1 MVHFVGAGPGACD
14 LITVRGMNRIK
25 EADVIIYAG
34 SLVNPELLSYAKAD
48 CEIYNSAH
56 MTLDA
61 VVAVMREA
69 EAAGKG
75 TVRLHTG
82 DPSVYGAIR
91 EQMDLLDEYG
101 IAYDV
106 CPGVSAVFGAAAS
119 LACEYTLP
127 DVTQTLI
134 LTRAEGK
141 TPVPEKENLRSLAA
155 HRASLVLYLSS
166 GLARKVRQE
175 LLLGGYA
182 EDTPVAVVYKATWPE
197 EKIIRTTLAKLPEDM
212 EAAGI
217 TKTALIIVSP
227 ALGSIYEKS
236 KLYDAAFATEYRGAT
251 EIILP
256 VGIRRVLLVTCSVR
270 GYATMQKLA
279 KKLEAI
285 PGAEIITKV
294 KCEALPDVSMRETVK
309 ACVDEYF
316 GEVDAI
322 VFVTASGI
330 AVRSVA
336 EHLAHKSEDPAI
348 VCMDECGKHVIS
360 LVSGHAGGANA
371 LTQMLA
377 DVMWATPVITT
388 ATDVEGRFSVDDY
401 ARKHN
406 LVVTDWEKAKA
417 ISAEVLAAGAEPVWM
432 DARKSAGEAD
442 RVDARESA
450 SEADRVDIRESAGEA
465 DRVDERESVG
475 EADRVD
481 ERESAGEADRVDE
494 RGSAGEAD
502 RVDERE
508 SAGEIGSGSP
518 LETGCEVGVGKGL
531 GYRIGE
537 RIQCTMNIGAYQ
549 VIVTPEKTITDAK
562 TLQLVPRCIVAG
574 VGCKKGTPVDKI
586 EHAVQDAFAK
596 AGLRMEALCAVAS
609 IDLKKEEAGL
619 QEFCKT
625 RNVPFETYTAE
636 ELQAVP
642 GTFSAS
648 EFVSG
653 VTGVDN
659 VCERS
664 AVKYASEH
672 GVSQDHRLLRER
684 AHEDELLLGKQA
696 KHGELLLRKQ
706 ANHGE
711 LLLRKQAHE
720 GVTVALSYVCSE

>member
-14 LITVRGMNRIK
+14 LITVRGMNRIR

-56 MTLDA
+56 MTLED
-61 VVAVMREA
+61 VVSVMREA

-91 EQMDLLDEYG
+91 EQMDLLDECG

-166 GLARKVRQE
+166 GLARKVRQD

-227 ALGSIYEKS
+227 ALGSVYEKS
-236 KLYDAAFATEYRGAT
+236 RLYDAAFATEYRGAT
-251 EIILP
+251 EIAFP
-256 VGIRRVLLVTCSVR
+256 AGIRRVLLITCSVR

-279 KKLEAI
+279 KKLENI
-285 PGAEIITKV
+285 SGAEIITKV
-294 KCEALPDVSMRETVK
+294 KCEALPEVSMKGTVK
-309 ACVDEYF
+309 ACVDAYF
-316 GEVDAI
+316 EQVDAI

-388 ATDVEGRFSVDDY
+388 ATDVEGRFSIDEY
-401 ARKHN
+401 AREHN
-406 LVVTDWEKAKA
+406 LVVTDWAKAKA
-417 ISAEVLAAGAEPVWM
+417 ISAEVLAAGAEPVWV
-432 DARKSAGEAD
+432 DEAAGSQEEEKNECEIGKEQKSTGIDVGKIEND
-442 RVDARESA
+442 GCKNEVDGCENRVGGCENRIDGCGNRVDGCENRINVK
-450 SEADRVDIRESAGEA
+450 RLQ
-465 DRVDERESVG
+465 
-475 EADRVD
+475 
-481 ERESAGEADRVDE
+481 
-494 RGSAGEAD
+494 
-502 RVDERE
+502 
-508 SAGEIGSGSP
+508 IGSH
-518 LETGCEVGVGKGL
+518 
-531 GYRIGE
+531 
-537 RIQCTMNIGAYQ
+537 Q
-549 VIVTPEKTITDAK
+549 VIITPQDGSVDVQ
-562 TLQLVPRCIVAG
+562 TLQLIPRCIVAG
-574 VGCKKGTPVDKI
+574 VGCKKGTPMDKI

-596 AGLRMEALCAVAS
+596 AGLRMEALCAVVS
-609 IDLKKEEAGL
+609 IDLKKKEAGL
-619 QEFCKT
+619 LEFCET
-625 RNVPFETYTAE
+625 RNVPFETYAAE

-642 GTFSAS
+642 GTYSAS

-672 GVSQDHRLLRER
+672 ATNQGEP
-684 AHEDELLLGKQA
+684 LLGRQA
-696 KHGELLLRKQ
+696 KHGELLIRKQAQDGELLLRKQ
-706 ANHGE
+706 AYG
-711 LLLRKQAHE
+711 
-720 GVTVALSYVCSE
+720 GVTVALAYVCSE

>member
-14 LITVRGMNRIK
+14 LITVRGMNRIR

-56 MTLDA
+56 MTLED
-61 VVAVMREA
+61 VVSVMREA

-91 EQMDLLDEYG
+91 EQMDLLDECG

-141 TPVPEKENLRSLAA
+141 TPVPEKENLRSLAV

-166 GLARKVRQE
+166 GLARKVRQD
-175 LLLGGYA
+175 LLFGGYA

-227 ALGSIYEKS
+227 ALGSVYEKS
-236 KLYDAAFATEYRGAT
+236 RLYDAAFATEYRGAT
-251 EIILP
+251 EIAFP
-256 VGIRRVLLVTCSVR
+256 AGIRRVLLITCSVR

-279 KKLEAI
+279 KKLENI
-285 PGAEIITKV
+285 SGAEIITKV
-294 KCEALPDVSMRETVK
+294 KCEALPEVSMRETVK
-309 ACVDEYF
+309 ACVDAYF
-316 GEVDAI
+316 EQVDAI

-388 ATDVEGRFSVDDY
+388 ATDVEGRFSIDEY
-401 ARKHN
+401 AREHN
-406 LVVTDWEKAKA
+406 LVVTDWAKAKA
-417 ISAEVLAAGAEPVWM
+417 ISAEVLAAGAEPVWV
-432 DARKSAGEAD
+432 DEAAGSQEEEKNECEIGKEQKSTGIDVGKIEND
-442 RVDARESA
+442 GCKNEVDGCENRVGGCENRIDGCGNRVDGCGNRINVK
-450 SEADRVDIRESAGEA
+450 RLQ
-465 DRVDERESVG
+465 
-475 EADRVD
+475 
-481 ERESAGEADRVDE
+481 
-494 RGSAGEAD
+494 
-502 RVDERE
+502 
-508 SAGEIGSGSP
+508 IGSH
-518 LETGCEVGVGKGL
+518 
-531 GYRIGE
+531 
-537 RIQCTMNIGAYQ
+537 Q
-549 VIVTPEKTITDAK
+549 VIITPQDGSVDVQ
-562 TLQLVPRCIVAG
+562 TLQLIPRCIVAG

-596 AGLRMEALCAVAS
+596 AGLRMEALCAVVS

-619 QEFCKT
+619 LEFCET
-625 RNVPFETYTAE
+625 RNVPFETYAAE

-642 GTFSAS
+642 GTYSAS

-672 GVSQDHRLLRER
+672 GMKQDQP
-684 AHEDELLLGKQA
+684 LLGRQA
-696 KHGELLLRKQ
+696 KHGELLIRKQAQDGELLLRKQ
-706 ANHGE
+706 AYG
-711 LLLRKQAHE
+711 
-720 GVTVALSYVCSE
+720 GVTVALAYVCSE

>member
-56 MTLDA
+56 MTLED
-61 VVAVMREA
+61 VVSVMREA

-101 IAYDV
+101 ITYDV

-155 HRASLVLYLSS
+155 HHASLVLYLSS
-166 GLARKVRQE
+166 GLARKVRQD

-212 EAAGI
+212 EAARI

-236 KLYDAAFATEYRGAT
+236 RLYDAAFATEYRGAT
-251 EIILP
+251 EIVFP
-256 VGIRRVLLVTCSVR
+256 AGIRRVLLVTCSVR

-279 KKLEAI
+279 KKLENI
-285 PGAEIITKV
+285 SGAEIITKV
-294 KCEALPDVSMRETVK
+294 KCEALPEVSMRETVK
-309 ACVDEYF
+309 ACVDTYF
-316 GEVDAI
+316 GQVDAI

-377 DVMWATPVITT
+377 DVIWATPVITT
-388 ATDVEGRFSVDDY
+388 ATDVEGSFSIDDY
-401 ARKHN
+401 AREHN
-406 LVVTDWEKAKA
+406 LVVTDWTKAKA
-417 ISAEVLAAGAEPVWM
+417 ISAEVLATGAEPVWIEEP
-432 DARKSAGEAD
+432 AVTQGEEKRACEIRKEQKSTGIDVGKMEND
-442 RVDARESA
+442 GCKNEVDGCENGIDGCKNRVDGCGNRINVQ
-450 SEADRVDIRESAGEA
+450 RLQ
-465 DRVDERESVG
+465 
-475 EADRVD
+475 
-481 ERESAGEADRVDE
+481 
-494 RGSAGEAD
+494 
-502 RVDERE
+502 
-508 SAGEIGSGSP
+508 IGSH
-518 LETGCEVGVGKGL
+518 
-531 GYRIGE
+531 
-537 RIQCTMNIGAYQ
+537 Q
-549 VIVTPEKTITDAK
+549 VVITPQDVSVDVQ
-562 TLQLVPRCIVAG
+562 TLQLIPRCIVAG
-574 VGCKKGTPVDKI
+574 VGCKKGIPADKI

-596 AGLRMEALCAVAS
+596 AGLRMEALCAVVS
-609 IDLKKEEAGL
+609 INLKKEEAGL
-619 QEFCKT
+619 LEFCET
-625 RNVPFETYTAE
+625 RNVPFETYAAE

-642 GTFSAS
+642 GTYSAS

-672 GVSQDHRLLRER
+672 GMNQGEQ
-684 AHEDELLLGKQA
+684 LLGRQA

-706 ANHGE
+706 AYG
-711 LLLRKQAHE
+711 
-720 GVTVALSYVCSE
+720 GVTVALAYVCSE

>member
-34 SLVNPELLSYAKAD
+34 SLVNPGLLSYAKAD
-48 CEIYNSAH
+48 CKIYNSAH

-61 VVAVMREA
+61 VVDVMREA

-175 LLLGGYA
+175 LLIGGYA

-251 EIILP
+251 EIALP
-256 VGIRRVLLVTCSVR
+256 AGIRRVLLITCSVR

-279 KKLEAI
+279 KKLENI
-285 PGAEIITKV
+285 SGAEIIAKV
-294 KCEALPDVSMRETVK
+294 KCEALLEVSMKETVK

-316 GEVDAI
+316 EQVDAI

-336 EHLAHKSEDPAI
+336 EHLTHKSKDPAI
-348 VCMDECGKHVIS
+348 VCMDECSKHVIS

-388 ATDVEGRFSVDDY
+388 ATDVEGQFSIDDY
-401 ARKHN
+401 AREHN
-406 LVVTDWEKAKA
+406 LVVTDWAKAKA
-417 ISAEVLAAGAEPVWM
+417 ISAEVLATGAKPVWV
-432 DARKSAGEAD
+432 DEAEVSQEEEKNACEICKEQKSTGIDVGKIEND
-442 RVDARESA
+442 GCENEIGVQKLQIGSHQVVITPQDVSVDA
-450 SEADRVDIRESAGEA
+450 
-465 DRVDERESVG
+465 
-475 EADRVD
+475 
-481 ERESAGEADRVDE
+481 
-494 RGSAGEAD
+494 
-502 RVDERE
+502 
-508 SAGEIGSGSP
+508 
-518 LETGCEVGVGKGL
+518 
-531 GYRIGE
+531 
-537 RIQCTMNIGAYQ
+537 Q
-549 VIVTPEKTITDAK
+549 
-562 TLQLVPRCIVAG
+562 TLQLIPRCIVAG
-574 VGCKKGTPVDKI
+574 VGCKKGIPVDKI

-596 AGLRMEALCAVAS
+596 AGLRMEALCAVVS

-619 QEFCKT
+619 LEFCET
-625 RNVPFETYTAE
+625 RNVPFETYAAE

-642 GTFSAS
+642 GTYSAS

-672 GVSQDHRLLRER
+672 GMNQGEQ
-684 AHEDELLLGKQA
+684 LLGRQA

-706 ANHGE
+706 AYG
-711 LLLRKQAHE
+711 
-720 GVTVALSYVCSE
+720 GVTVALAYVCSE

>member
-34 SLVNPELLSYAKAD
+34 SLVNPALLSYAKAD
-48 CEIYNSAH
+48 CKIYNSAH

-61 VVAVMREA
+61 VVDVMREA

-175 LLLGGYA
+175 LLIGGYA

-251 EIILP
+251 EIALP
-256 VGIRRVLLVTCSVR
+256 AGIRRVLLITCSVR

-279 KKLEAI
+279 KKLENI
-285 PGAEIITKV
+285 SGAEIIAKV
-294 KCEALPDVSMRETVK
+294 KCEALPEVSMKETVK

-316 GEVDAI
+316 EQVDAI

-336 EHLAHKSEDPAI
+336 EHLTHKSKDPAI
-348 VCMDECGKHVIS
+348 VCMDECSKHVIS

-388 ATDVEGRFSVDDY
+388 ATDVEGQFSIDDY
-401 ARKHN
+401 AREHN
-406 LVVTDWEKAKA
+406 LVVTDWAKAKA
-417 ISAEVLAAGAEPVWM
+417 ISAEVLATGAKPVWV
-432 DARKSAGEAD
+432 DEAEVSQEEEKNACEICKEQKSTGIDVGKIEND
-442 RVDARESA
+442 GCENEIGVQKLQIGSHQVVITPQDVSVDA
-450 SEADRVDIRESAGEA
+450 
-465 DRVDERESVG
+465 
-475 EADRVD
+475 
-481 ERESAGEADRVDE
+481 
-494 RGSAGEAD
+494 
-502 RVDERE
+502 
-508 SAGEIGSGSP
+508 
-518 LETGCEVGVGKGL
+518 
-531 GYRIGE
+531 
-537 RIQCTMNIGAYQ
+537 Q
-549 VIVTPEKTITDAK
+549 
-562 TLQLVPRCIVAG
+562 TLQLIPRCIVAG
-574 VGCKKGTPVDKI
+574 VGCKKGIPVDKI

-596 AGLRMEALCAVAS
+596 AGLRMEALCAVVS

-619 QEFCKT
+619 LEFCET
-625 RNVPFETYTAE
+625 RNVPFETYAAE

-648 EFVSG
+648 EFVTG

-672 GVSQDHRLLRER
+672 GAND
-684 AHEDELLLGKQA
+684 
-696 KHGELLLRKQ
+696 GELLLRKQ
-706 ANHGE
+706 A
-711 LLLRKQAHE
+711 QD
-720 GVTVALSYVCSE
+720 GVTVALAYVGVASGK

>member
-34 SLVNPELLSYAKAD
+34 SLVNPGLLSYAKAD
-48 CEIYNSAH
+48 CKIYNSAH

-61 VVAVMREA
+61 VVDVMREV

-175 LLLGGYA
+175 LLIGGYA

-251 EIILP
+251 EIALP
-256 VGIRRVLLVTCSVR
+256 AGIRRVLLITCSVR

-279 KKLEAI
+279 KKLENI
-285 PGAEIITKV
+285 SGAEIIAKV
-294 KCEALPDVSMRETVK
+294 KCEALPEVSMKETVK

-316 GEVDAI
+316 EQVDAI

-336 EHLAHKSEDPAI
+336 EHLTHKSKDPAI
-348 VCMDECGKHVIS
+348 VCMDECSKHVIS

-388 ATDVEGRFSVDDY
+388 ATDVEGQFSIDDY
-401 ARKHN
+401 AREHN
-406 LVVTDWEKAKA
+406 LVAVSYTH
-417 ISAEVLAAGAEPVWM
+417 L
-432 DARKSAGEAD
+432 
-442 RVDARESA
+442 
-450 SEADRVDIRESAGEA
+450 
-465 DRVDERESVG
+465 
-475 EADRVD
+475 
-481 ERESAGEADRVDE
+481 
-494 RGSAGEAD
+494 
-502 RVDERE
+502 
-508 SAGEIGSGSP
+508 
-518 LETGCEVGVGKGL
+518 
-531 GYRIGE
+531 
-537 RIQCTMNIGAYQ
+537 
-549 VIVTPEKTITDAK
+549 
-562 TLQLVPRCIVAG
+562 TLPTNSLV
-574 VGCKKGTPVDKI
+574 
-586 EHAVQDAFAK
+586 
-596 AGLRMEALCAVAS
+596 
-609 IDLKKEEAGL
+609 
-619 QEFCKT
+619 
-625 RNVPFETYTAE
+625 
-636 ELQAVP
+636 
-642 GTFSAS
+642 
-648 EFVSG
+648 
-653 VTGVDN
+653 
-659 VCERS
+659 
-664 AVKYASEH
+664 
-672 GVSQDHRLLRER
+672 
-684 AHEDELLLGKQA
+684 
-696 KHGELLLRKQ
+696 
-706 ANHGE
+706 
-711 LLLRKQAHE
+711 
-720 GVTVALSYVCSE
+720 

>member
-34 SLVNPELLSYAKAD
+34 SLVNPTLLSYAKAD

-56 MTLDA
+56 MTLED
-61 VVAVMREA
+61 VVSVMREA
-69 EAAGKG
+69 EAAGKT

-101 IAYDV
+101 IKYDV

-175 LLLGGYA
+175 LLIGGYA

-251 EIILP
+251 EIALP
-256 VGIRRVLLVTCSVR
+256 AGIRRVLLITCSVR

-279 KKLEAI
+279 KKLENI
-285 PGAEIITKV
+285 SGAEIIAKV
-294 KCEALPDVSMRETVK
+294 KCEALPEVSMKETVK

-316 GEVDAI
+316 EQVDAI

-336 EHLAHKSEDPAI
+336 EHLTHKSKDPAI
-348 VCMDECGKHVIS
+348 VCMDECSKHVIS

-388 ATDVEGRFSVDDY
+388 ATDVEGQFSIDDY
-401 ARKHN
+401 AREHN
-406 LVVTDWEKAKA
+406 LVVTDWAKAKA
-417 ISAEVLAAGAEPVWM
+417 ISAEVLATGAKPVWV
-432 DARKSAGEAD
+432 DEAEVSQEEEKNACEICKEQKSTGIDVGKIEND
-442 RVDARESA
+442 GCENEIGVQKLQIGSHQVVITPQDVSVDA
-450 SEADRVDIRESAGEA
+450 
-465 DRVDERESVG
+465 
-475 EADRVD
+475 
-481 ERESAGEADRVDE
+481 
-494 RGSAGEAD
+494 
-502 RVDERE
+502 
-508 SAGEIGSGSP
+508 
-518 LETGCEVGVGKGL
+518 
-531 GYRIGE
+531 
-537 RIQCTMNIGAYQ
+537 Q
-549 VIVTPEKTITDAK
+549 
-562 TLQLVPRCIVAG
+562 TLQLIPRCIVAG
-574 VGCKKGTPVDKI
+574 VGCKKGIPVDKI

-596 AGLRMEALCAVAS
+596 AGLRMEALCAVVS

-619 QEFCKT
+619 LEFCET
-625 RNVPFETYTAE
+625 RNVPFETYAAE

-642 GTFSAS
+642 GTYSAS

-672 GVSQDHRLLRER
+672 GMNQGEQ
-684 AHEDELLLGKQA
+684 LLGRQA
-696 KHGELLLRKQ
+696 KHGELLLCKQ
-706 ANHGE
+706 AYG
-711 LLLRKQAHE
+711 
-720 GVTVALSYVCSE
+720 GVTVALAYVCSE

>member
-14 LITVRGMNRIK
+14 LITVRGMNRIR

-34 SLVNPELLSYAKAD
+34 SLVNPELLSYAKVD
-48 CEIYNSAH
+48 CKIYNSAH
-56 MTLDA
+56 MTLDE

-91 EQMDLLDEYG
+91 EQMDLLDECG

-227 ALGSIYEKS
+227 ALGSVYEKS
-236 KLYDAAFATEYRGAT
+236 RLYDAAFATEYRGAT
-251 EIILP
+251 EIAFP
-256 VGIRRVLLVTCSVR
+256 AGIRRVLLITCSVR

-279 KKLEAI
+279 KKLEI
-285 PGAEIITKV
+285 ISGAEIITKV
-294 KCEALPDVSMRETVK
+294 KCGALPEVSMRETVK
-309 ACVDEYF
+309 ACVDTYF
-316 GEVDAI
+316 GQVDAI

-388 ATDVEGRFSVDDY
+388 ATDVEGRFSIDDY
-401 ARKHN
+401 AREHN
-406 LVVTDWEKAKA
+406 LVVTDWAKAKA
-417 ISAEVLAAGAEPVWM
+417 ISAEVLAAGAEPVWIEEPVVTQGEEKG
-432 DARKSAGEAD
+432 ACEIGKERKSTGID
-442 RVDARESA
+442 GCRNRVDVKRLQ
-450 SEADRVDIRESAGEA
+450 
-465 DRVDERESVG
+465 
-475 EADRVD
+475 
-481 ERESAGEADRVDE
+481 
-494 RGSAGEAD
+494 
-502 RVDERE
+502 
-508 SAGEIGSGSP
+508 IGSH
-518 LETGCEVGVGKGL
+518 
-531 GYRIGE
+531 
-537 RIQCTMNIGAYQ
+537 Q
-549 VIVTPEKTITDAK
+549 VIITPKDVPVDAQ
-562 TLQLVPRCIVAG
+562 TLQLIPRCIVAG

-586 EHAVQDAFAK
+586 EHAVQEAFAK

-609 IDLKKEEAGL
+609 IDLKKEETGL
-619 QEFCKT
+619 LEFCET
-625 RNVPFETYTAE
+625 RNVPFETYAAE

-642 GTFSAS
+642 GTYSAS

-672 GVSQDHRLLRER
+672 GMNQDQRLLCMQV
-684 AHEDELLLGKQA
+684 DG
-696 KHGELLLRKQ
+696 GELLLRKQ
-706 ANHGE
+706 AYG
-711 LLLRKQAHE
+711 

>member
-1 MVHFVGAGPGACD
+1 MVHFVGAGPGASD
-14 LITVRGMNRIK
+14 LITVRGMNRIR

-48 CEIYNSAH
+48 CAIYNSAH

-61 VVAVMREA
+61 VVAVMQEA
-69 EAAGKG
+69 ETAGKI

-101 IAYDV
+101 ITYDV

-227 ALGSIYEKS
+227 ALGSVYEKS
-236 KLYDAAFATEYRGAT
+236 RLYDAAFATEHRGAT
-251 EIILP
+251 EIAFP
-256 VGIRRVLLVTCSVR
+256 AGIRRVLLITCSMR

-279 KKLEAI
+279 KKLENI
-285 PGAEIITKV
+285 SGAEIITKV
-294 KCEALPDVSMRETVK
+294 KCEALPEVSMRETVK
-309 ACVDEYF
+309 ACVDTYF
-316 GEVDAI
+316 EQVDAI

-336 EHLAHKSEDPAI
+336 EHLTHKSKDPAI

-388 ATDVEGRFSVDDY
+388 ATDVEGRFSIDDY
-401 ARKHN
+401 AREHN
-406 LVVTDWEKAKA
+406 LVVTDWAKAKA
-417 ISAEVLAAGAEPVWM
+417 ISAEVLAAGVEPVWIEEPVV
-432 DARKSAGEAD
+432 AQGEEKRAC
-442 RVDARESA
+442 
-450 SEADRVDIRESAGEA
+450 
-465 DRVDERESVG
+465 
-475 EADRVD
+475 
-481 ERESAGEADRVDE
+481 
-494 RGSAGEAD
+494 
-502 RVDERE
+502 
-508 SAGEIGSGSP
+508 EIGSH
-518 LETGCEVGVGKGL
+518 
-531 GYRIGE
+531 
-537 RIQCTMNIGAYQ
+537 Q
-549 VIVTPEKTITDAK
+549 VIITPKDVPVDAQ
-562 TLQLVPRCIVAG
+562 TLQLIPRCIVAG

-586 EHAVQDAFAK
+586 EHAVQEAFAK

-619 QEFCKT
+619 LEFCET
-625 RNVPFETYTAE
+625 RNVPFETYAAE

-642 GTFSAS
+642 GTYSAS

-664 AVKYASEH
+664 AVKYASEY
-672 GVSQDHRLLRER
+672 GV
-684 AHEDELLLGKQA
+684 

-706 ANHGE
+706 A
-711 LLLRKQAHE
+711 QD
-720 GVTVALSYVCSE
+720 GVTVALAYVGVVGRK

>member
-34 SLVNPELLSYAKAD
+34 SLVNPALLSYAKAD

-56 MTLDA
+56 MTLED
-61 VVAVMREA
+61 VVSVMREA

-175 LLLGGYA
+175 LLIGGYA

-251 EIILP
+251 EIALP
-256 VGIRRVLLVTCSVR
+256 AGIRRVLLITCSVR

-279 KKLEAI
+279 KKLENI
-285 PGAEIITKV
+285 SGAEIIAKV
-294 KCEALPDVSMRETVK
+294 KCEALPEVSMKETVK

-316 GEVDAI
+316 EQVDAI

-336 EHLAHKSEDPAI
+336 EHLTHKSKDPAI
-348 VCMDECGKHVIS
+348 VCMDECSKHVIS

-388 ATDVEGRFSVDDY
+388 ATDVEGRFSIDDY
-401 ARKHN
+401 AREHN
-406 LVVTDWEKAKA
+406 LVVTDWAKAKA
-417 ISAEVLAAGAEPVWM
+417 ISAEVLAAGAEPVRVNE
-432 DARKSAGEAD
+432 AEVLQEEEKYACGICKEQKSTGIDMGKIEND
-442 RVDARESA
+442 GCENGIDVQRLQIGSYQVVITPQDVSVDA
-450 SEADRVDIRESAGEA
+450 
-465 DRVDERESVG
+465 
-475 EADRVD
+475 
-481 ERESAGEADRVDE
+481 
-494 RGSAGEAD
+494 
-502 RVDERE
+502 
-508 SAGEIGSGSP
+508 
-518 LETGCEVGVGKGL
+518 
-531 GYRIGE
+531 
-537 RIQCTMNIGAYQ
+537 Q
-549 VIVTPEKTITDAK
+549 
-562 TLQLVPRCIVAG
+562 TLQLIPRCIVAG
-574 VGCKKGTPVDKI
+574 VGCKKGMPVDKI
-586 EHAVQDAFAK
+586 EHAVQEAFAK
-596 AGLRMEALCAVAS
+596 AGLRIEALCAVAS

-619 QEFCKT
+619 LEFCET
-625 RNVPFETYTAE
+625 RKVPFEAYTAE
-636 ELQAVP
+636 ELQAVS

-648 EFVSG
+648 EFVTG

-672 GVSQDHRLLRER
+672 GAND
-684 AHEDELLLGKQA
+684 
-696 KHGELLLRKQ
+696 GELLLRKQ
-706 ANHGE
+706 A
-711 LLLRKQAHE
+711 QD
-720 GVTVALSYVCSE
+720 GVTVALAYVGVASGK

>member
-56 MTLDA
+56 MTLED
-61 VVAVMREA
+61 VVSVMREA

-101 IAYDV
+101 ITYDV

-155 HRASLVLYLSS
+155 HHASLVLYLSS
-166 GLARKVRQE
+166 GLARKVRQD

-236 KLYDAAFATEYRGAT
+236 RLYDAAFATEYRGAT
-251 EIILP
+251 EIAFP
-256 VGIRRVLLVTCSVR
+256 AGIRRVLLVTCSVR

-279 KKLEAI
+279 KKLENI
-285 PGAEIITKV
+285 SGAKIITKV
-294 KCEALPDVSMRETVK
+294 KCEALPEVSMRETVK
-309 ACVDEYF
+309 ACVDTYF
-316 GEVDAI
+316 GQVDAI

-377 DVMWATPVITT
+377 DVIWATPVITT
-388 ATDVEGRFSVDDY
+388 ATDVEGSFSIDDY
-401 ARKHN
+401 AREHN
-406 LVVTDWEKAKA
+406 LVVTDWTKAKA
-417 ISAEVLAAGAEPVWM
+417 ISAEVLATGAEPVWIEEP
-432 DARKSAGEAD
+432 AVTQGEEKRACEIRKEQKSTGIDVGKIEND
-442 RVDARESA
+442 GCKNEVDGCENGIDGCKNRVDGCGNRINVQ
-450 SEADRVDIRESAGEA
+450 RLQ
-465 DRVDERESVG
+465 
-475 EADRVD
+475 
-481 ERESAGEADRVDE
+481 
-494 RGSAGEAD
+494 
-502 RVDERE
+502 
-508 SAGEIGSGSP
+508 IGSH
-518 LETGCEVGVGKGL
+518 
-531 GYRIGE
+531 
-537 RIQCTMNIGAYQ
+537 Q
-549 VIVTPEKTITDAK
+549 VVITPQDVSVDVQ
-562 TLQLVPRCIVAG
+562 TLQLIPRCIVAG

-596 AGLRMEALCAVAS
+596 AGLRMEALCAVVS

-619 QEFCKT
+619 LEFCET
-625 RNVPFETYTAE
+625 RNVPFETYAAE

-642 GTFSAS
+642 GTYSAS

-672 GVSQDHRLLRER
+672 GMNQGEQ
-684 AHEDELLLGKQA
+684 LLGRQA

-706 ANHGE
+706 AYG
-711 LLLRKQAHE
+711 
-720 GVTVALSYVCSE
+720 GVTVALAYVCSE

>member
-14 LITVRGMNRIK
+14 LITVRGMNRIR

-34 SLVNPELLSYAKAD
+34 SLVNPELLSYAKVD

-56 MTLDA
+56 MTLDE

-91 EQMDLLDEYG
+91 EQMDLLDGYG

-227 ALGSIYEKS
+227 ALGSVYEKS
-236 KLYDAAFATEYRGAT
+236 RLYDAAFATEYRGAT
-251 EIILP
+251 EIAFP
-256 VGIRRVLLVTCSVR
+256 AGIRRVLLITCSVR

-279 KKLEAI
+279 KKLGNI
-285 PGAEIITKV
+285 SGAEIITKV
-294 KCEALPDVSMRETVK
+294 KCEALPEVSMKETVK

-316 GEVDAI
+316 EQVDAI

-388 ATDVEGRFSVDDY
+388 ATDVEGRFSIDDY

-406 LVVTDWEKAKA
+406 LVVTDWAKAKA
-417 ISAEVLAAGAEPVWM
+417 ISAEVLAAGAEPVWIEEPVV
-432 DARKSAGEAD
+432 AQGEEKRAC
-442 RVDARESA
+442 
-450 SEADRVDIRESAGEA
+450 
-465 DRVDERESVG
+465 
-475 EADRVD
+475 
-481 ERESAGEADRVDE
+481 
-494 RGSAGEAD
+494 
-502 RVDERE
+502 
-508 SAGEIGSGSP
+508 EIGSH
-518 LETGCEVGVGKGL
+518 
-531 GYRIGE
+531 
-537 RIQCTMNIGAYQ
+537 Q
-549 VIVTPEKTITDAK
+549 VIITPKDVPVDAQ
-562 TLQLVPRCIVAG
+562 TLQLIPRCIVAG

-586 EHAVQDAFAK
+586 EHAVQEAFAK

-619 QEFCKT
+619 LEFCET
-625 RNVPFETYTAE
+625 RNVPFETYAAE

-642 GTFSAS
+642 GTYSAS

-672 GVSQDHRLLRER
+672 GMNQDQRLLCMQV
-684 AHEDELLLGKQA
+684 DG
-696 KHGELLLRKQ
+696 GELLLRKQ
-706 ANHGE
+706 AYG
-711 LLLRKQAHE
+711 

>member
-1 MVHFVGAGPGACD
+1 MVHFVGAGPGASD

-48 CEIYNSAH
+48 CAIYNSAH
-56 MTLDA
+56 MTLDE

-69 EAAGKG
+69 EEAGKII
-75 TVRLHTG
+75 VRLHTG

-91 EQMDLLDEYG
+91 EQMDRLDGYG

-251 EIILP
+251 EIVLP
-256 VGIRRVLLVTCSVR
+256 AGICRVLLITCSVR

-279 KKLEAI
+279 KKLRNI
-285 PGAEIITKV
+285 SGAEIITKV
-294 KCEALPDVSMRETVK
+294 KCEALPEVSMKETVK

-316 GEVDAI
+316 EQVDAI

-336 EHLAHKSEDPAI
+336 EHLTHKSQDPAI

-388 ATDVEGRFSVDDY
+388 ATDVEGRFSIDDY

-406 LVVTDWEKAKA
+406 LVVTDWAKAKA
-417 ISAEVLAAGAEPVWM
+417 ISAEVLAAGAEPVWVEEPVV
-432 DARKSAGEAD
+432 AQGEEKGACEIRKERKSTGIDGCEN
-442 RVDARESA
+442 RVDGCENEVDGCGNRIDGCENRIDG
-450 SEADRVDIRESAGEA
+450 SENKVDGCENRVDVKRLQ
-465 DRVDERESVG
+465 
-475 EADRVD
+475 
-481 ERESAGEADRVDE
+481 
-494 RGSAGEAD
+494 
-502 RVDERE
+502 
-508 SAGEIGSGSP
+508 IGSH
-518 LETGCEVGVGKGL
+518 
-531 GYRIGE
+531 
-537 RIQCTMNIGAYQ
+537 Q
-549 VIVTPEKTITDAK
+549 VIITPKDVPVDAQ
-562 TLQLVPRCIVAG
+562 TLQLIPRCIVAG

-586 EHAVQDAFAK
+586 EHAVQEAFAK

-609 IDLKKEEAGL
+609 IDLKKEETGL
-619 QEFCKT
+619 LEFCES
-625 RNVPFETYTAE
+625 RNVPFETYAAE

-642 GTFSAS
+642 GTYSAS

-672 GVSQDHRLLRER
+672 GMNQGERLLRMQV
-684 AHEDELLLGKQA
+684 DG
-696 KHGELLLRKQ
+696 GELLLRKQ
-706 ANHGE
+706 A
-711 LLLRKQAHE
+711 QD
-720 GVTVALSYVCSE
+720 GVTVALAYVGVVSEK

>member
-14 LITVRGMNRIK
+14 LITVRGMNRIR

-56 MTLDA
+56 MTLED
-61 VVAVMREA
+61 VVSVMREA

-91 EQMDLLDEYG
+91 EQMDLLDECG

-166 GLARKVRQE
+166 GLARKVRQD
-175 LLLGGYA
+175 LLFGGYA
-182 EDTPVAVVYKATWPE
+182 EDTLVAVVYKATWPE

-227 ALGSIYEKS
+227 ALGSVYEKS
-236 KLYDAAFATEYRGAT
+236 RLYDAAFATEYRGAT
-251 EIILP
+251 EIAFP
-256 VGIRRVLLVTCSVR
+256 AGIRRVLLITCSVR

-279 KKLEAI
+279 KKLENI
-285 PGAEIITKV
+285 SGAEIITKV
-294 KCEALPDVSMRETVK
+294 KCEALPEVSMKGTVK
-309 ACVDEYF
+309 ACVDAYF
-316 GEVDAI
+316 EQVDAI

-360 LVSGHAGGANA
+360 LVSGHTGGANA

-388 ATDVEGRFSVDDY
+388 ATDVEGRFSIDEY
-401 ARKHN
+401 AREHN
-406 LVVTDWEKAKA
+406 LVVTDWAKAKA
-417 ISAEVLAAGAEPVWM
+417 ISTEVLAAGAEPVWV
-432 DARKSAGEAD
+432 DEAAGSQEEEKNECEIGKEQKSTGIDVGKIEND
-442 RVDARESA
+442 GCKNEVDGCGNRVGGCENRIDGCGNRVDGCENRINVK
-450 SEADRVDIRESAGEA
+450 RLQ
-465 DRVDERESVG
+465 
-475 EADRVD
+475 
-481 ERESAGEADRVDE
+481 
-494 RGSAGEAD
+494 
-502 RVDERE
+502 
-508 SAGEIGSGSP
+508 IGSH
-518 LETGCEVGVGKGL
+518 
-531 GYRIGE
+531 
-537 RIQCTMNIGAYQ
+537 Q
-549 VIVTPEKTITDAK
+549 VIITPQDGSVDAQ
-562 TLQLVPRCIVAG
+562 TLQLIPRCIVAG

-596 AGLRMEALCAVAS
+596 AGLRMEALCAVVS

-619 QEFCKT
+619 LEFCET
-625 RNVPFETYTAE
+625 RNVPFETYVAE

-642 GTFSAS
+642 GTYSAS

-672 GVSQDHRLLRER
+672 GMKQDQP
-684 AHEDELLLGKQA
+684 LLGRQA

-706 ANHGE
+706 AYG
-711 LLLRKQAHE
+711 
-720 GVTVALSYVCSE
+720 GVTVALAYVCSE

>member
-56 MTLDA
+56 MTLED
-61 VVAVMREA
+61 VVSVMREA

-101 IAYDV
+101 ITYDV

-166 GLARKVRQE
+166 GLARKVRQD

-227 ALGSIYEKS
+227 ALGSVYEKS
-236 KLYDAAFATEYRGAT
+236 RLYDAAFATEYRGAT
-251 EIILP
+251 EIAFP
-256 VGIRRVLLVTCSVR
+256 AGIRRVLLITCSVR

-279 KKLEAI
+279 KKLENI
-285 PGAEIITKV
+285 SGAEIITKV
-294 KCEALPDVSMRETVK
+294 KCEALPEVSMRETVK
-309 ACVDEYF
+309 ACVDTYF
-316 GEVDAI
+316 GQVDAI

-377 DVMWATPVITT
+377 DVIWATPVITT
-388 ATDVEGRFSVDDY
+388 ATDVEGSFSIDDY
-401 ARKHN
+401 AREHN
-406 LVVTDWEKAKA
+406 LVVTDWTKAKA
-417 ISAEVLAAGAEPVWM
+417 ISAEVLATGAEPVWIEEP
-432 DARKSAGEAD
+432 AVTQGEEKRACEIRKEQNSTGIDVGKIEND
-442 RVDARESA
+442 GCKNEVDGCGNRINVKRLQIGSHQVIITPKDVPVDA
-450 SEADRVDIRESAGEA
+450 
-465 DRVDERESVG
+465 
-475 EADRVD
+475 
-481 ERESAGEADRVDE
+481 
-494 RGSAGEAD
+494 
-502 RVDERE
+502 
-508 SAGEIGSGSP
+508 
-518 LETGCEVGVGKGL
+518 
-531 GYRIGE
+531 
-537 RIQCTMNIGAYQ
+537 Q
-549 VIVTPEKTITDAK
+549 
-562 TLQLVPRCIVAG
+562 TLQLIPRCIVAG
-574 VGCKKGTPVDKI
+574 VGCKKGIPADKI

-596 AGLRMEALCAVAS
+596 AGLRMEALCAVSS

-619 QEFCKT
+619 LEFCET
-625 RNVPFETYTAE
+625 RNVPFETYAAE

-642 GTFSAS
+642 GTYSAS

-672 GVSQDHRLLRER
+672 DMNQGEQ
-684 AHEDELLLGKQA
+684 LLGRQA
-696 KHGELLLRKQ
+696 KHGELLIRKQ
-706 ANHGE
+706 AQDGE
-711 LLLRKQAHE
+711 MLLRKQAYG
-720 GVTVALSYVCSE
+720 GVTVALAYVCSE

>member
-236 KLYDAAFATEYRGAT
+236 KLYDAAYATEYRGAT
-251 EIILP
+251 EITLP

-279 KKLEAI
+279 KKLENI
-285 PGAEIITKV
+285 SGAEIITKV

-406 LVVTDWEKAKA
+406 LLVTDWEKAKA

-432 DARKSAGEAD
+432 DARKSASEAD

-465 DRVDERESVG
+465 DRVDERE
-475 EADRVD
+475 
-481 ERESAGEADRVDE
+481 
-494 RGSAGEAD
+494 SAGEAD

-537 RIQCTMNIGAYQ
+537 RIQYTMNIGAYQ

-596 AGLRMEALCAVAS
+596 AGLRMEALCAVVS
-609 IDLKKEEAGL
+609 INLKKEEAGL

-706 ANHGE
+706 AYG
-711 LLLRKQAHE
+711 
-720 GVTVALSYVCSE
+720 GVTVALAIWV

>member
-34 SLVNPELLSYAKAD
+34 SLVNPALLSYAKAD
-48 CEIYNSAH
+48 CKIYNSAH

-61 VVAVMREA
+61 VVDVMREA

-175 LLLGGYA
+175 LLIGGYA

-251 EIILP
+251 EIALP
-256 VGIRRVLLVTCSVR
+256 AGIRRVLLITCSVR

-279 KKLEAI
+279 KKLENI
-285 PGAEIITKV
+285 SGAEIIAKV
-294 KCEALPDVSMRETVK
+294 KCEALPEVSMKETVK

-316 GEVDAI
+316 EQVDAI

-336 EHLAHKSEDPAI
+336 EHLTHKSKDPAI
-348 VCMDECGKHVIS
+348 VCMDECSKHVIS

-388 ATDVEGRFSVDDY
+388 ATDVEGQFSIDDY
-401 ARKHN
+401 AREHN
-406 LVVTDWEKAKA
+406 LVVTDWAKAKA
-417 ISAEVLAAGAEPVWM
+417 ISAEVLATGAKPVWV
-432 DARKSAGEAD
+432 DEAEVSQEEEKNACEICKEQKSTGIDVGKIEND
-442 RVDARESA
+442 GCENEIGVQKLQIGSHQVVITPQDVSVDA
-450 SEADRVDIRESAGEA
+450 
-465 DRVDERESVG
+465 
-475 EADRVD
+475 
-481 ERESAGEADRVDE
+481 
-494 RGSAGEAD
+494 
-502 RVDERE
+502 
-508 SAGEIGSGSP
+508 
-518 LETGCEVGVGKGL
+518 
-531 GYRIGE
+531 
-537 RIQCTMNIGAYQ
+537 Q
-549 VIVTPEKTITDAK
+549 
-562 TLQLVPRCIVAG
+562 TLQLIPRCIVAG
-574 VGCKKGTPVDKI
+574 VGCKKGIPVDKI

-596 AGLRMEALCAVAS
+596 AGLRMEALCAVVS

-619 QEFCKT
+619 LEFCET
-625 RNVPFETYTAE
+625 RNVPFETYAAE

-648 EFVSG
+648 EFVIG

-672 GVSQDHRLLRER
+672 GAND
-684 AHEDELLLGKQA
+684 
-696 KHGELLLRKQ
+696 GELLLRKQ
-706 ANHGE
+706 A
-711 LLLRKQAHE
+711 QD
-720 GVTVALSYVCSE
+720 GVTVALAYVGVASGK

>member
-14 LITVRGMNRIK
+14 LITVRGMNRIE

-34 SLVNPELLSYAKAD
+34 SLVNPALLSYAKAD

-56 MTLDA
+56 MTLED
-61 VVAVMREA
+61 VVSVMREA
-69 EAAGKG
+69 EAAGKT

-101 IAYDV
+101 IKYDV

-127 DVTQTLI
+127 GVTQTLI

-175 LLLGGYA
+175 LLIGGYA
-182 EDTPVAVVYKATWPE
+182 EDTPVAVVYKATWPK

-251 EIILP
+251 EIALP
-256 VGIRRVLLVTCSVR
+256 AGIRRVLLITCSVR

-279 KKLEAI
+279 KKLENI
-285 PGAEIITKV
+285 SGAEIIAKV
-294 KCEALPDVSMRETVK
+294 KCEALPEVSMRETVK
-309 ACVDEYF
+309 ACVDVYF
-316 GEVDAI
+316 EQVDAI

-388 ATDVEGRFSVDDY
+388 ATDVEGQFSIDDY
-401 ARKHN
+401 AREHN
-406 LVVTDWEKAKA
+406 LVVTDWAKAKA
-417 ISAEVLAAGAEPVWM
+417 ISAEVLATGAKPVWV
-432 DARKSAGEAD
+432 DEAEVSQEEEKNACEICKEQKSTGIDVGKIEND
-442 RVDARESA
+442 GCENEIGVQKLQIGSHQVVITPQDVSVDA
-450 SEADRVDIRESAGEA
+450 
-465 DRVDERESVG
+465 
-475 EADRVD
+475 
-481 ERESAGEADRVDE
+481 
-494 RGSAGEAD
+494 
-502 RVDERE
+502 
-508 SAGEIGSGSP
+508 
-518 LETGCEVGVGKGL
+518 
-531 GYRIGE
+531 
-537 RIQCTMNIGAYQ
+537 Q
-549 VIVTPEKTITDAK
+549 
-562 TLQLVPRCIVAG
+562 TLQLIPRCIVAG
-574 VGCKKGTPVDKI
+574 VGCKKGIPVDKI

-596 AGLRMEALCAVAS
+596 AGLRMEALCAVVS

-619 QEFCKT
+619 LEFCET
-625 RNVPFETYTAE
+625 RNVPFETYAAE

-642 GTFSAS
+642 GTYSAS

-672 GVSQDHRLLRER
+672 GMNQGEQ
-684 AHEDELLLGKQA
+684 LLGRQA

-706 ANHGE
+706 AYG
-711 LLLRKQAHE
+711 
-720 GVTVALSYVCSE
+720 GVTVALAYVCSE

>member
-34 SLVNPELLSYAKAD
+34 SLVNPELLSYAKAE

-56 MTLDA
+56 MTLED
-61 VVAVMREA
+61 VVSVMREA

-91 EQMDLLDEYG
+91 EQMDLLDECG

-166 GLARKVRQE
+166 GLARKVRQD

-212 EAAGI
+212 EAAEI

-227 ALGSIYEKS
+227 ALGSVYEKS
-236 KLYDAAFATEYRGAT
+236 RLYDAAFATEYRGAT
-251 EIILP
+251 EIAFP
-256 VGIRRVLLVTCSVR
+256 AGICRVLLITCSVR

-279 KKLEAI
+279 KKLENI
-285 PGAEIITKV
+285 SGAEIITKV
-294 KCEALPDVSMRETVK
+294 KCEALPEVSMRETVK
-309 ACVDEYF
+309 ACVDAYF
-316 GEVDAI
+316 EQVDAI

-336 EHLAHKSEDPAI
+336 EHLAHKSKDPAI

-406 LVVTDWEKAKA
+406 LVVTDWAKAKA
-417 ISAEVLAAGAEPVWM
+417 ISAEVLAAGAEPVWIEEPVV
-432 DARKSAGEAD
+432 AQGEEKGACEICKELKSTGIDGSEN
-442 RVDARESA
+442 RVDKCGNKICVQRLQ
-450 SEADRVDIRESAGEA
+450 
-465 DRVDERESVG
+465 
-475 EADRVD
+475 
-481 ERESAGEADRVDE
+481 
-494 RGSAGEAD
+494 
-502 RVDERE
+502 
-508 SAGEIGSGSP
+508 IGS
-518 LETGCEVGVGKGL
+518 
-531 GYRIGE
+531 
-537 RIQCTMNIGAYQ
+537 YQ
-549 VIVTPEKTITDAK
+549 VIVTPRDILPDEKTM
-562 TLQLVPRCIVAG
+562 QLIPRCIVAG
-574 VGCKKGTPVDKI
+574 IGCKKGTSSDKI
-586 EHAVQDAFAK
+586 EQAVQDAFAK

-619 QEFCKT
+619 LEFCET
-625 RNVPFETYTAE
+625 RKVPFEAYTAE

-642 GTFSAS
+642 GTYSAS

-664 AVKYASEH
+664 AVKCASEY
-672 GVSQDHRLLRER
+672 GV
-684 AHEDELLLGKQA
+684 

-706 ANHGE
+706 A
-711 LLLRKQAHE
+711 QD
-720 GVTVALSYVCSE
+720 GVTVALAYVGVVSEK

>member
-48 CEIYNSAH
+48 CKIYNSAH

-61 VVAVMREA
+61 VVDVMREA

-175 LLLGGYA
+175 LLIGGYA

-251 EIILP
+251 EIALP
-256 VGIRRVLLVTCSVR
+256 AGIRRVLLITCSVR

-279 KKLEAI
+279 KKLENI
-285 PGAEIITKV
+285 SGAEIIAKI
-294 KCEALPDVSMRETVK
+294 KCEALPEVSMKETVK

-316 GEVDAI
+316 EQVDAI

-336 EHLAHKSEDPAI
+336 EHLTHKSKDPAI
-348 VCMDECGKHVIS
+348 VCMDECSKHVIS

-388 ATDVEGRFSVDDY
+388 ATDVEGQFSIDDY
-401 ARKHN
+401 AREHN
-406 LVVTDWEKAKA
+406 LVVTDWAKAKA
-417 ISAEVLAAGAEPVWM
+417 ISAEVLATGAKPVWV
-432 DARKSAGEAD
+432 DEAEVSQEEEKNACEICKEQKSTGIDVGKIEND
-442 RVDARESA
+442 GCENEIGVQKLQIGSHQVVITPQDVSVDA
-450 SEADRVDIRESAGEA
+450 
-465 DRVDERESVG
+465 
-475 EADRVD
+475 
-481 ERESAGEADRVDE
+481 
-494 RGSAGEAD
+494 
-502 RVDERE
+502 
-508 SAGEIGSGSP
+508 
-518 LETGCEVGVGKGL
+518 
-531 GYRIGE
+531 
-537 RIQCTMNIGAYQ
+537 Q
-549 VIVTPEKTITDAK
+549 
-562 TLQLVPRCIVAG
+562 TLQLIPRCIVAG
-574 VGCKKGTPVDKI
+574 VGCKKGIPVDKI

-596 AGLRMEALCAVAS
+596 AGLRMEALCAVVS

-619 QEFCKT
+619 LEFCET
-625 RNVPFETYTAE
+625 RNVPFETYAAE

-642 GTFSAS
+642 GTYSAS

-672 GVSQDHRLLRER
+672 GMNQGEQ
-684 AHEDELLLGKQA
+684 LLGRQA

-706 ANHGE
+706 AYG
-711 LLLRKQAHE
+711 
-720 GVTVALSYVCSE
+720 GVTVALAYVCSE

>member
-34 SLVNPELLSYAKAD
+34 SLVNPALLSYAKAD
-48 CEIYNSAH
+48 CKIYNSAH

-61 VVAVMREA
+61 VVDVMREA

-175 LLLGGYA
+175 LLIGGYA

-251 EIILP
+251 EIALP
-256 VGIRRVLLVTCSVR
+256 AGIRRVLLITCSVR

-279 KKLEAI
+279 KKLENI
-285 PGAEIITKV
+285 SGAEIIAKV
-294 KCEALPDVSMRETVK
+294 KCEALPEVSMKETVK

-316 GEVDAI
+316 EQVDAI

-336 EHLAHKSEDPAI
+336 EHLTHKSKDPAI
-348 VCMDECGKHVIS
+348 VCMDECSKHVIS

-388 ATDVEGRFSVDDY
+388 ATDVEGQFSIDDY
-401 ARKHN
+401 AREHN
-406 LVVTDWEKAKA
+406 LVVTDWAKAKA
-417 ISAEVLAAGAEPVWM
+417 ISAEVLATGAKPVWV
-432 DARKSAGEAD
+432 DEAEVSQEEEKNACEICKEQKSTGIDVGKIEND
-442 RVDARESA
+442 GCEN
-450 SEADRVDIRESAGEA
+450 
-465 DRVDERESVG
+465 RVDECGNKICVQRLQ
-475 EADRVD
+475 
-481 ERESAGEADRVDE
+481 
-494 RGSAGEAD
+494 
-502 RVDERE
+502 
-508 SAGEIGSGSP
+508 IGS
-518 LETGCEVGVGKGL
+518 
-531 GYRIGE
+531 
-537 RIQCTMNIGAYQ
+537 YQ
-549 VIVTPEKTITDAK
+549 VIVTPRDILPDEKTM
-562 TLQLVPRCIVAG
+562 QLIPRCIVAG
-574 VGCKKGTPVDKI
+574 IGCKKGTSSDKI
-586 EHAVQDAFAK
+586 EQAVQDAFAK

-619 QEFCKT
+619 LEFCET
-625 RNVPFETYTAE
+625 RNVPFETYAAE

-642 GTFSAS
+642 GTYSAS

-672 GVSQDHRLLRER
+672 GMNQGEQ
-684 AHEDELLLGKQA
+684 LLGRQA

-706 ANHGE
+706 AYG
-711 LLLRKQAHE
+711 
-720 GVTVALSYVCSE
+720 GVTVALAYVCSE

>member
-34 SLVNPELLSYAKAD
+34 SLVNPELLSYAKAE

-56 MTLDA
+56 MTLED
-61 VVAVMREA
+61 VVSVMREA

-91 EQMDLLDEYG
+91 EQMDLLDECG

-166 GLARKVRQE
+166 GLARKVRQD

-212 EAAGI
+212 EAAEI

-227 ALGSIYEKS
+227 ALGSVYEKS
-236 KLYDAAFATEYRGAT
+236 RLYDAAFATEYRGAT
-251 EIILP
+251 EIAFP
-256 VGIRRVLLVTCSVR
+256 AGICRVLLITCSVR

-279 KKLEAI
+279 KKLENI
-285 PGAEIITKV
+285 SGAEIITKV
-294 KCEALPDVSMRETVK
+294 KCEALPGVSMRETVK
-309 ACVDEYF
+309 ACVDAYF
-316 GEVDAI
+316 EQVDAI

-336 EHLAHKSEDPAI
+336 EHLAHKSKDPAI

-406 LVVTDWEKAKA
+406 LVVTDWAKAKA
-417 ISAEVLAAGAEPVWM
+417 ISAEVLAAGAEPVWIEEPVV
-432 DARKSAGEAD
+432 AQGEEKGACEICKELKSTGIDGSEN
-442 RVDARESA
+442 RVDKCGNKICVQRLQ
-450 SEADRVDIRESAGEA
+450 
-465 DRVDERESVG
+465 
-475 EADRVD
+475 
-481 ERESAGEADRVDE
+481 
-494 RGSAGEAD
+494 
-502 RVDERE
+502 
-508 SAGEIGSGSP
+508 IGS
-518 LETGCEVGVGKGL
+518 
-531 GYRIGE
+531 
-537 RIQCTMNIGAYQ
+537 YQ
-549 VIVTPEKTITDAK
+549 VIVTPRDILPDEKTM
-562 TLQLVPRCIVAG
+562 QLIPRCIVAG
-574 VGCKKGTPVDKI
+574 IGCKKGTSSDKI
-586 EHAVQDAFAK
+586 EQAVQDAFAK

-619 QEFCKT
+619 LEFCET
-625 RNVPFETYTAE
+625 RNVPFETYAAE

-642 GTFSAS
+642 GTYSAS

-664 AVKYASEH
+664 AVKCASEY
-672 GVSQDHRLLRER
+672 GV
-684 AHEDELLLGKQA
+684 

-706 ANHGE
+706 A
-711 LLLRKQAHE
+711 QD
-720 GVTVALSYVCSE
+720 GVTVALAYVGVVSEK

>member
-34 SLVNPELLSYAKAD
+34 SLVNPELLSYAKAE

-56 MTLDA
+56 MTLED
-61 VVAVMREA
+61 VVSVMREA

-91 EQMDLLDEYG
+91 EQMDLLDECG

-166 GLARKVRQE
+166 GLARKVRQD

-227 ALGSIYEKS
+227 ALGSVYEKS
-236 KLYDAAFATEYRGAT
+236 RLYDAAFATEYRGAT
-251 EIILP
+251 EIAFP
-256 VGIRRVLLVTCSVR
+256 ARIRRVLLITCSVR
-270 GYATMQKLA
+270 GYATMQKMA
-279 KKLEAI
+279 KKLENI
-285 PGAEIITKV
+285 SGAEIITKV
-294 KCEALPDVSMRETVK
+294 KCEALPEVSMKGTVK
-309 ACVDEYF
+309 ACVDAYF
-316 GEVDAI
+316 EQVDAI

-336 EHLAHKSEDPAI
+336 EHLTHKSKDPAI

-388 ATDVEGRFSVDDY
+388 ATDVEGRFSIDEY
-401 ARKHN
+401 AREHN
-406 LVVTDWEKAKA
+406 LVVTDWAKAKA
-417 ISAEVLAAGAEPVWM
+417 ISAEVLVTGAKPVWVDEAAGSQEEEKNAC
-432 DARKSAGEAD
+432 
-442 RVDARESA
+442 
-450 SEADRVDIRESAGEA
+450 
-465 DRVDERESVG
+465 
-475 EADRVD
+475 
-481 ERESAGEADRVDE
+481 
-494 RGSAGEAD
+494 
-502 RVDERE
+502 
-508 SAGEIGSGSP
+508 EIGKELKSTGIDVDKI
-518 LETGCEVGVGKGL
+518 ENDGCKNEVDGCENGIDGCGN
-531 GYRIGE
+531 RINVK
-537 RIQCTMNIGAYQ
+537 RLQIGSHQ
-549 VIVTPEKTITDAK
+549 VIITPKDGSVDVQ
-562 TLQLVPRCIVAG
+562 TLQLIPRCIVAG

-596 AGLRMEALCAVAS
+596 AGLRMEALCAVVS
-609 IDLKKEEAGL
+609 INLKKEEAGL
-619 QEFCKT
+619 LEFCET
-625 RNVPFETYTAE
+625 RNVPFETYATE

-642 GTFSAS
+642 GTYSAS

-672 GVSQDHRLLRER
+672 GMKQGEQ
-684 AHEDELLLGKQA
+684 LLGRQA

-706 ANHGE
+706 AQDGE
-711 LLLRKQAHE
+711 LLLRKQAYG
-720 GVTVALSYVCSE
+720 GVTVALAYVCSE

>member
-1 MVHFVGAGPGACD
+1 MVHFVGAGPGASD

-48 CEIYNSAH
+48 CAIYNSAH

-69 EAAGKG
+69 ETAGKI

-101 IAYDV
+101 ITYDV

-251 EIILP
+251 EIVLP
-256 VGIRRVLLVTCSVR
+256 AGICRVLLITCSVR

-279 KKLEAI
+279 KKLGNI
-285 PGAEIITKV
+285 SGAEIITKV
-294 KCEALPDVSMRETVK
+294 KCEALPEVSMKETVK

-316 GEVDAI
+316 EQVDAI

-336 EHLAHKSEDPAI
+336 EHLTHKSQDPAI

-388 ATDVEGRFSVDDY
+388 ATDVEGQFSIDDY
-401 ARKHN
+401 AREHN
-406 LVVTDWEKAKA
+406 FVVTDWAKAKT
-417 ISAEVLAAGAEPVWM
+417 ISAEVLATGAKPVWV
-432 DARKSAGEAD
+432 DEAEKNACEICKEQKSTGIDVGEIEND
-442 RVDARESA
+442 VCENEVDGCENRVDVCGNRN
-450 SEADRVDIRESAGEA
+450 DVQRLK
-465 DRVDERESVG
+465 
-475 EADRVD
+475 
-481 ERESAGEADRVDE
+481 
-494 RGSAGEAD
+494 
-502 RVDERE
+502 
-508 SAGEIGSGSP
+508 IGS
-518 LETGCEVGVGKGL
+518 
-531 GYRIGE
+531 
-537 RIQCTMNIGAYQ
+537 YQ
-549 VIVTPEKTITDAK
+549 VTVTPRDILTDAK
-562 TLQLVPRCIVAG
+562 TLQLVPHCIVAG
-574 VGCKKGTPVDKI
+574 IGCKKGTSADKI
-586 EHAVQDAFAK
+586 NRAVQDAFAK

-619 QEFCKT
+619 QEFCAARK
-625 RNVPFETYTAE
+625 VPFETYTAE
-636 ELQAVP
+636 ELRAVP

-648 EFVSG
+648 EFVTG

-672 GVSQDHRLLRER
+672 GVSS
-684 AHEDELLLGKQA
+684 
-696 KHGELLLRKQ
+696 GELLRKQ
-706 ANHGE
+706 VNDGE

-720 GVTVALSYVCSE
+720 GVTVALAYVGVVGRK

>member
-48 CEIYNSAH
+48 CKIYNSAH

-61 VVAVMREA
+61 VVDVMREA

-175 LLLGGYA
+175 LLIGGYA

-251 EIILP
+251 EIALP
-256 VGIRRVLLVTCSVR
+256 AGIRRVLLITCSVR

-279 KKLEAI
+279 KKLENI
-285 PGAEIITKV
+285 SGAEIITKV
-294 KCEALPDVSMRETVK
+294 KCEALPEVSMRETVK
-309 ACVDEYF
+309 ACVDVYF
-316 GEVDAI
+316 EQVDAI

-336 EHLAHKSEDPAI
+336 EHLTHKSKDPAI
-348 VCMDECGKHVIS
+348 VCMDECSKHVIS

-388 ATDVEGRFSVDDY
+388 ATDVEGQFSIDDY
-401 ARKHN
+401 AREHN
-406 LVVTDWEKAKA
+406 LVVTDWAKAKA
-417 ISAEVLAAGAEPVWM
+417 ISAEVLATGAKPVWV
-432 DARKSAGEAD
+432 DEAEVSQEEEKNACEICKEQKSTGIDVGKIEND
-442 RVDARESA
+442 GCENEIGVQKLQIGSHQVVITPQDVSVDA
-450 SEADRVDIRESAGEA
+450 
-465 DRVDERESVG
+465 
-475 EADRVD
+475 
-481 ERESAGEADRVDE
+481 
-494 RGSAGEAD
+494 
-502 RVDERE
+502 
-508 SAGEIGSGSP
+508 
-518 LETGCEVGVGKGL
+518 
-531 GYRIGE
+531 
-537 RIQCTMNIGAYQ
+537 Q
-549 VIVTPEKTITDAK
+549 
-562 TLQLVPRCIVAG
+562 TLQLIPRCIVAG
-574 VGCKKGTPVDKI
+574 VGCKKGIPVDKI

-596 AGLRMEALCAVAS
+596 AGLRMEALCAVVS

-619 QEFCKT
+619 LEFCET
-625 RNVPFETYTAE
+625 RNVPFETYAAE

-648 EFVSG
+648 EFVTG

-672 GVSQDHRLLRER
+672 GAND
-684 AHEDELLLGKQA
+684 
-696 KHGELLLRKQ
+696 GELLLRKQ
-706 ANHGE
+706 A
-711 LLLRKQAHE
+711 QD
-720 GVTVALSYVCSE
+720 GVTVALAYVGVASGK

>member
-56 MTLDA
+56 MTLED
-61 VVAVMREA
+61 VVSVMREA

-91 EQMDLLDEYG
+91 EQMDLLDECG
-101 IAYDV
+101 ITYDV

-141 TPVPEKENLRSLAA
+141 TPVPGKENLRSLAA

-166 GLARKVRQE
+166 GLARKVRQD

-227 ALGSIYEKS
+227 ALGSVYEKS
-236 KLYDAAFATEYRGAT
+236 RLYDAAFATEYRGAT
-251 EIILP
+251 EIAFP
-256 VGIRRVLLVTCSVR
+256 AGIRRVLLITCSVR

-279 KKLEAI
+279 KKLENI
-285 PGAEIITKV
+285 SGAEIITKV
-294 KCEALPDVSMRETVK
+294 KCEALPEVSMRETVK
-309 ACVDEYF
+309 TCVDAYF
-316 GEVDAI
+316 EQVDAI

-336 EHLAHKSEDPAI
+336 EHLTHKSQDPAI
-348 VCMDECGKHVIS
+348 VCMDELGKHVIS

-406 LVVTDWEKAKA
+406 LVVTDWAKAKA
-417 ISAEVLAAGAEPVWM
+417 ISAEVLAAGAEPVW
-432 DARKSAGEAD
+432 
-442 RVDARESA
+442 
-450 SEADRVDIRESAGEA
+450 
-465 DRVDERESVG
+465 VDEAEVLQEEEKR
-475 EADRVD
+475 AC
-481 ERESAGEADRVDE
+481 
-494 RGSAGEAD
+494 
-502 RVDERE
+502 
-508 SAGEIGSGSP
+508 EIGKEQKSTGIDVGKI
-518 LETGCEVGVGKGL
+518 ENDGCKNEVDGCEN
-531 GYRIGE
+531 RIDGCE
-537 RIQCTMNIGAYQ
+537 NEVDGCGNRINVKRLQIGSHQ
-549 VIVTPEKTITDAK
+549 VIITPQDGSVDVQ
-562 TLQLVPRCIVAG
+562 TLQLIPRCIVAG
-574 VGCKKGTPVDKI
+574 VGCKKGTSVDKI

-596 AGLRMEALCAVAS
+596 AGLRMEALCAVVS

-619 QEFCKT
+619 LEFCEI
-625 RNVPFETYTAE
+625 RNVPFETYAAE

-642 GTFSAS
+642 GTYSAS

-672 GVSQDHRLLRER
+672 GMKQGEQ
-684 AHEDELLLGKQA
+684 LLGRQA
-696 KHGELLLRKQ
+696 KYGELLLRKQ
-706 ANHGE
+706 AYG
-711 LLLRKQAHE
+711 
-720 GVTVALSYVCSE
+720 GVTVALAYVCSE

>member
-48 CEIYNSAH
+48 CKIYNSAH

-61 VVAVMREA
+61 VVDVMREA
-69 EAAGKG
+69 EAAGKT

-101 IAYDV
+101 IKYDV

-175 LLLGGYA
+175 LLIGGYA

-251 EIILP
+251 EIALP
-256 VGIRRVLLVTCSVR
+256 AGIRRVLLITCSVR

-279 KKLEAI
+279 KKLENI
-285 PGAEIITKV
+285 SGAEIIAKV
-294 KCEALPDVSMRETVK
+294 KCEALPEVSMKETVK
-309 ACVDEYF
+309 VCVDEYF
-316 GEVDAI
+316 EQVDAI

-336 EHLAHKSEDPAI
+336 EHLTHKSKDPAI
-348 VCMDECGKHVIS
+348 VCMDECSKHVIS

-388 ATDVEGRFSVDDY
+388 ATDVEGQFSIDDY
-401 ARKHN
+401 AREHN
-406 LVVTDWEKAKA
+406 LVVTDWAKAKA
-417 ISAEVLAAGAEPVWM
+417 ISAEVLATGAKPVWV
-432 DARKSAGEAD
+432 DEAEVSQEEEKNACEICKEQKSTGIDVGKIEND
-442 RVDARESA
+442 GCENEIGVQKLQIGSHQVVITPQDVSVDA
-450 SEADRVDIRESAGEA
+450 
-465 DRVDERESVG
+465 
-475 EADRVD
+475 
-481 ERESAGEADRVDE
+481 
-494 RGSAGEAD
+494 
-502 RVDERE
+502 
-508 SAGEIGSGSP
+508 
-518 LETGCEVGVGKGL
+518 
-531 GYRIGE
+531 
-537 RIQCTMNIGAYQ
+537 Q
-549 VIVTPEKTITDAK
+549 
-562 TLQLVPRCIVAG
+562 TLQLIPRCIVAG
-574 VGCKKGTPVDKI
+574 VGCKKGIPVDKI

-596 AGLRMEALCAVAS
+596 AGLRMEALCAVVS

-619 QEFCKT
+619 LEFCET
-625 RNVPFETYTAE
+625 RNVPFETYAAE

-642 GTFSAS
+642 GTYSAS

-672 GVSQDHRLLRER
+672 GMNQGEQ
-684 AHEDELLLGKQA
+684 LLGRQA

-706 ANHGE
+706 AYG
-711 LLLRKQAHE
+711 
-720 GVTVALSYVCSE
+720 GVTVALAYVCSE

>member
-48 CEIYNSAH
+48 CKIYNSAH
-56 MTLDA
+56 MTLDE
-61 VVAVMREA
+61 VVDVMREA

-91 EQMDLLDEYG
+91 EQMDLLDGYG

-141 TPVPEKENLRSLAA
+141 TPVPEKENLRSLAV

-166 GLARKVRQE
+166 GLARKVRQD

-212 EAAGI
+212 EAAEI

-227 ALGSIYEKS
+227 ALGSVYEKS
-236 KLYDAAFATEYRGAT
+236 RLYDAAFATEYRGAT
-251 EIILP
+251 EIEFP
-256 VGIRRVLLVTCSVR
+256 AGIRRVLLITCSVR

-279 KKLEAI
+279 KKLENI
-285 PGAEIITKV
+285 SGAEIITKV
-294 KCEALPDVSMRETVK
+294 KCEALPEVSMRKTVK
-309 ACVDEYF
+309 ACVDAYF
-316 GEVDAI
+316 EQVDAI

-336 EHLAHKSEDPAI
+336 EHLAHKSKDPAI
-348 VCMDECGKHVIS
+348 VCMDELGKHVIS

-388 ATDVEGRFSVDDY
+388 ATDVEGRFSIDDY
-401 ARKHN
+401 AREHN
-406 LVVTDWEKAKA
+406 LVVTDWAKAKA
-417 ISAEVLAAGAEPVWM
+417 ISAEVLATGAEPV
-432 DARKSAGEAD
+432 
-442 RVDARESA
+442 
-450 SEADRVDIRESAGEA
+450 
-465 DRVDERESVG
+465 RVDEAKVLQEEEKNACEICKGQKSTGIDVG
-475 EADRVD
+475 KIENDGCENGIDVQKLQ
-481 ERESAGEADRVDE
+481 
-494 RGSAGEAD
+494 
-502 RVDERE
+502 
-508 SAGEIGSGSP
+508 IGSH
-518 LETGCEVGVGKGL
+518 
-531 GYRIGE
+531 
-537 RIQCTMNIGAYQ
+537 Q
-549 VIVTPEKTITDAK
+549 VVITPQDVSVDAQ
-562 TLQLVPRCIVAG
+562 TLQLIPRCIVAG
-574 VGCKKGTPVDKI
+574 VGCKKGMPVDKI

-609 IDLKKEEAGL
+609 IDLKKEEVGL
-619 QEFCKT
+619 QEFCET
-625 RNVPFETYTAE
+625 RNVPFETYAAE

-642 GTFSAS
+642 GTYSAS

-672 GVSQDHRLLRER
+672 ATNQGERLLRMQVG
-684 AHEDELLLGKQA
+684 DLLLREQA
-696 KHGELLLRKQ
+696 QDGELLLRKQ
-706 ANHGE
+706 AYG
-711 LLLRKQAHE
+711 
-720 GVTVALSYVCSE
+720 GVTVALAYVCSE

>member
-34 SLVNPELLSYAKAD
+34 SLVNPGLLSYAKAD
-48 CEIYNSAH
+48 CKIYNSAH

-61 VVAVMREA
+61 VVDVMREV

-175 LLLGGYA
+175 LLIGGYA

-251 EIILP
+251 EIALP
-256 VGIRRVLLVTCSVR
+256 AGIRRVLLITCSVR

-279 KKLEAI
+279 KKLENI
-285 PGAEIITKV
+285 SGAEIIAKV
-294 KCEALPDVSMRETVK
+294 KCEALPEVSMKETVK
-309 ACVDEYF
+309 VCVDEYF
-316 GEVDAI
+316 EQVDAI

-336 EHLAHKSEDPAI
+336 EHLTHKSKDPAI
-348 VCMDECGKHVIS
+348 VCMDECSKHVIS

-388 ATDVEGRFSVDDY
+388 ATDVEGQFSIDDY
-401 ARKHN
+401 AREHN
-406 LVVTDWEKAKA
+406 LVVTDWAKAKA
-417 ISAEVLAAGAEPVWM
+417 ISAEVLATGAKPVWV
-432 DARKSAGEAD
+432 DEAEVSQEEEKNACEICKEQKSTGIDVGKIEND
-442 RVDARESA
+442 GCENEIGVQKLQIGSHQVVITPQDVSVDA
-450 SEADRVDIRESAGEA
+450 
-465 DRVDERESVG
+465 
-475 EADRVD
+475 
-481 ERESAGEADRVDE
+481 
-494 RGSAGEAD
+494 
-502 RVDERE
+502 
-508 SAGEIGSGSP
+508 
-518 LETGCEVGVGKGL
+518 
-531 GYRIGE
+531 
-537 RIQCTMNIGAYQ
+537 Q
-549 VIVTPEKTITDAK
+549 
-562 TLQLVPRCIVAG
+562 TLQLIPRCIVAG
-574 VGCKKGTPVDKI
+574 VGCKKGIPVDKI

-596 AGLRMEALCAVAS
+596 AGLRMEALCAVVS

-619 QEFCKT
+619 LEFCET
-625 RNVPFETYTAE
+625 RNVPFETYAAE

-642 GTFSAS
+642 GTYSAS

-672 GVSQDHRLLRER
+672 GMNQGEQ
-684 AHEDELLLGKQA
+684 LLGRQA

-706 ANHGE
+706 AYG
-711 LLLRKQAHE
+711 
-720 GVTVALSYVCSE
+720 GVTVALAYVCSE

>member
-34 SLVNPELLSYAKAD
+34 SLVNPALLSYAKAD
-48 CEIYNSAH
+48 CKIYNSAH

-61 VVAVMREA
+61 VVDVMREA

-101 IAYDV
+101 IKYDV

-175 LLLGGYA
+175 LLIGGYA

-251 EIILP
+251 EIALP
-256 VGIRRVLLVTCSVR
+256 AGIRRVLLITCSVR

-279 KKLEAI
+279 KKLENI
-285 PGAEIITKV
+285 SGAEIIAKV
-294 KCEALPDVSMRETVK
+294 KCEALPEVSMKETVK

-316 GEVDAI
+316 EQVDAI

-336 EHLAHKSEDPAI
+336 EHLTHKSKDPAI
-348 VCMDECGKHVIS
+348 VCMDECSKHVIS

-388 ATDVEGRFSVDDY
+388 ATDVEGQFSIDDY
-401 ARKHN
+401 AREHN
-406 LVVTDWEKAKA
+406 LVVTDWAKAKA
-417 ISAEVLAAGAEPVWM
+417 ISAEVLATGAKPVWV
-432 DARKSAGEAD
+432 DEAEVSQEEEKNACEVCKEQKSTGIDVGKIEND
-442 RVDARESA
+442 GCENEIGVQKLQIGSHQVVITPQDVSVDA
-450 SEADRVDIRESAGEA
+450 
-465 DRVDERESVG
+465 
-475 EADRVD
+475 
-481 ERESAGEADRVDE
+481 
-494 RGSAGEAD
+494 
-502 RVDERE
+502 
-508 SAGEIGSGSP
+508 
-518 LETGCEVGVGKGL
+518 
-531 GYRIGE
+531 
-537 RIQCTMNIGAYQ
+537 Q
-549 VIVTPEKTITDAK
+549 
-562 TLQLVPRCIVAG
+562 TLQLIPRCIVAG
-574 VGCKKGTPVDKI
+574 VGCKKGIPVDKI

-596 AGLRMEALCAVAS
+596 AGLRMEALCAVVS

-619 QEFCKT
+619 LEFCET
-625 RNVPFETYTAE
+625 RNVPFETYAAE

-642 GTFSAS
+642 GTYSAS

-672 GVSQDHRLLRER
+672 GMNQGEQ
-684 AHEDELLLGKQA
+684 LLGRQA

-706 ANHGE
+706 AYG
-711 LLLRKQAHE
+711 
-720 GVTVALSYVCSE
+720 GVTVALAYVCSE

>member
-34 SLVNPELLSYAKAD
+34 SLVNPALLSYAKAD

-61 VVAVMREA
+61 VVDVMREA

-175 LLLGGYA
+175 LLIGGYA

-251 EIILP
+251 EIALP
-256 VGIRRVLLVTCSVR
+256 AGIRRVLLITCSVR

-279 KKLEAI
+279 KKLENI
-285 PGAEIITKV
+285 SGAEIIAKV
-294 KCEALPDVSMRETVK
+294 KCEALPEVSMKETVK

-316 GEVDAI
+316 EQVDAI

-336 EHLAHKSEDPAI
+336 EHLTHKSKDPAI
-348 VCMDECGKHVIS
+348 VCMDECSKHVIS

-388 ATDVEGRFSVDDY
+388 ATDVEGQFSIDDY
-401 ARKHN
+401 AREHN
-406 LVVTDWEKAKA
+406 LVVTDWAKAKA
-417 ISAEVLAAGAEPVWM
+417 ISAEVLATGAKPVW
-432 DARKSAGEAD
+432 
-442 RVDARESA
+442 
-450 SEADRVDIRESAGEA
+450 
-465 DRVDERESVG
+465 VDEAEVSQEEEKNACEICKEQKSTGIDGCENEINVQ
-475 EADRVD
+475 ELQ
-481 ERESAGEADRVDE
+481 
-494 RGSAGEAD
+494 
-502 RVDERE
+502 
-508 SAGEIGSGSP
+508 IGSH
-518 LETGCEVGVGKGL
+518 
-531 GYRIGE
+531 
-537 RIQCTMNIGAYQ
+537 Q
-549 VIVTPEKTITDAK
+549 VIITPQDGSVDVQ
-562 TLQLVPRCIVAG
+562 TLQLIPRCIVAG

-596 AGLRMEALCAVAS
+596 AGLRMEALCAVVS

-619 QEFCKT
+619 LEFCET
-625 RNVPFETYTAE
+625 RNVPFETYAAE

-642 GTFSAS
+642 GTYSAS

-672 GVSQDHRLLRER
+672 GMNQGEQ
-684 AHEDELLLGKQA
+684 LLGRQA

-706 ANHGE
+706 AYG
-711 LLLRKQAHE
+711 
-720 GVTVALSYVCSE
+720 GVTVALAYVCSG

>member
-1 MVHFVGAGPGACD
+1 MVHFVGAGPGASD

-48 CEIYNSAH
+48 CAIYNSAH

-91 EQMDLLDEYG
+91 EQMDRLDECG

-227 ALGSIYEKS
+227 ALGSVYEKS
-236 KLYDAAFATEYRGAT
+236 RLYDAAFATEYRGAT
-251 EIILP
+251 EIAFP
-256 VGIRRVLLVTCSVR
+256 AGIRRVLLITCSVR

-279 KKLEAI
+279 KKLGNI
-285 PGAEIITKV
+285 SGGEIITKV
-294 KCEALPDVSMRETVK
+294 KCEALPEVSMKETVK

-316 GEVDAI
+316 EQVDAI

-388 ATDVEGRFSVDDY
+388 ATDVEGRFSIDDY
-401 ARKHN
+401 AREHN
-406 LVVTDWEKAKA
+406 LVVTDWAKAKS
-417 ISAEVLAAGAEPVWM
+417 ISAEVLAARAEPVWIEEPVVTQGEEKG
-432 DARKSAGEAD
+432 ACEIRKELKSTGID
-442 RVDARESA
+442 GCKNRVDGCENEVDGCGNRIDGCENRIDG
-450 SEADRVDIRESAGEA
+450 SENKVDGCENRVDVKRLQ
-465 DRVDERESVG
+465 
-475 EADRVD
+475 
-481 ERESAGEADRVDE
+481 
-494 RGSAGEAD
+494 
-502 RVDERE
+502 
-508 SAGEIGSGSP
+508 IGSH
-518 LETGCEVGVGKGL
+518 
-531 GYRIGE
+531 
-537 RIQCTMNIGAYQ
+537 Q
-549 VIVTPEKTITDAK
+549 VIITPKDVPVDAQ
-562 TLQLVPRCIVAG
+562 TLQLIPRCIVAG

-586 EHAVQDAFAK
+586 EHAVQEAFAK

-609 IDLKKEEAGL
+609 IDLKKEETGL
-619 QEFCKT
+619 LEFCES
-625 RNVPFETYTAE
+625 RNVPFETYAAE

-642 GTFSAS
+642 GTYSAS

-672 GVSQDHRLLRER
+672 GMNQGERLLRMQV
-684 AHEDELLLGKQA
+684 DG
-696 KHGELLLRKQ
+696 GELLLRKQ
-706 ANHGE
+706 A
-711 LLLRKQAHE
+711 QD
-720 GVTVALSYVCSE
+720 GVTVALAYVGVVSEK

>member
-34 SLVNPELLSYAKAD
+34 SLVNPALLSYAKAD

-56 MTLDA
+56 MTLED
-61 VVAVMREA
+61 VVSVMREA

-91 EQMDLLDEYG
+91 EQMDLLDECG

-175 LLLGGYA
+175 LLIGGYA

-227 ALGSIYEKS
+227 ALGSVYEKS
-236 KLYDAAFATEYRGAT
+236 RLYDAAFATEYRGAT
-251 EIILP
+251 EIAFP
-256 VGIRRVLLVTCSVR
+256 AGIRRVLLITCSVR

-279 KKLEAI
+279 KKLENI
-285 PGAEIITKV
+285 SGAEIITKV
-294 KCEALPDVSMRETVK
+294 KCEALPEVSMKETVK
-309 ACVDEYF
+309 ACVDAYF
-316 GEVDAI
+316 GQVDAI

-336 EHLAHKSEDPAI
+336 EHLTHKSKDPAI
-348 VCMDECGKHVIS
+348 VCMDECSKHVIS

-388 ATDVEGRFSVDDY
+388 ATDVEGQFSIDDY
-401 ARKHN
+401 AREHN
-406 LVVTDWEKAKA
+406 LVVTDWAKAKA
-417 ISAEVLAAGAEPVWM
+417 ISAEVLATGAKPVWV
-432 DARKSAGEAD
+432 DEAEVSQEEEKNACEICKEQKSTGIDVGKIEND
-442 RVDARESA
+442 GCENEIGVQKLQIGSHQVVITPQDVSVDA
-450 SEADRVDIRESAGEA
+450 
-465 DRVDERESVG
+465 
-475 EADRVD
+475 
-481 ERESAGEADRVDE
+481 
-494 RGSAGEAD
+494 
-502 RVDERE
+502 
-508 SAGEIGSGSP
+508 
-518 LETGCEVGVGKGL
+518 
-531 GYRIGE
+531 
-537 RIQCTMNIGAYQ
+537 Q
-549 VIVTPEKTITDAK
+549 
-562 TLQLVPRCIVAG
+562 TLQLIPRCIVAG
-574 VGCKKGTPVDKI
+574 VGCKKGIPVDKI

-619 QEFCKT
+619 LEFCET
-625 RNVPFETYTAE
+625 RNVPFETYAAE

-642 GTFSAS
+642 GTYSAS

-672 GVSQDHRLLRER
+672 GMNQGERLLGR
-684 AHEDELLLGKQA
+684 QA

-706 ANHGE
+706 AYG
-711 LLLRKQAHE
+711 
-720 GVTVALSYVCSE
+720 GVTVALAYVCSE

>member
-56 MTLDA
+56 MTLED
-61 VVAVMREA
+61 VVSVMREA

-101 IAYDV
+101 ITYDV

-155 HRASLVLYLSS
+155 HHASLVLYLSS
-166 GLARKVRQE
+166 GLARKVRQD

-236 KLYDAAFATEYRGAT
+236 RLYDAAFATEYRGAT
-251 EIILP
+251 EIAFP
-256 VGIRRVLLVTCSVR
+256 AGIRRVLLVTCSVR

-279 KKLEAI
+279 KKLENI
-285 PGAEIITKV
+285 SGAEIITKV
-294 KCEALPDVSMRETVK
+294 KCEALPEVSMRETVK
-309 ACVDEYF
+309 ACVDTYF
-316 GEVDAI
+316 GQVDAI

-388 ATDVEGRFSVDDY
+388 ATDVEGSFSIDDY
-401 ARKHN
+401 AREHN
-406 LVVTDWEKAKA
+406 LVVTDWTKAKA
-417 ISAEVLAAGAEPVWM
+417 ISAEVLATGAEPVWIEEP
-432 DARKSAGEAD
+432 AVTQGEEKRACEIRKEQNSTGIDVGKIEND
-442 RVDARESA
+442 GCKNEVDGCGNRINVKRLQIGSHQVIITPKDVPVDA
-450 SEADRVDIRESAGEA
+450 
-465 DRVDERESVG
+465 
-475 EADRVD
+475 
-481 ERESAGEADRVDE
+481 
-494 RGSAGEAD
+494 
-502 RVDERE
+502 
-508 SAGEIGSGSP
+508 
-518 LETGCEVGVGKGL
+518 
-531 GYRIGE
+531 
-537 RIQCTMNIGAYQ
+537 Q
-549 VIVTPEKTITDAK
+549 
-562 TLQLVPRCIVAG
+562 TLQLIPRCIVAG
-574 VGCKKGTPVDKI
+574 VGCKKGTPADKI

-596 AGLRMEALCAVAS
+596 AGLRMEALCAVSS

-619 QEFCKT
+619 LEFCET
-625 RNVPFETYTAE
+625 RNVPFETYAAE

-642 GTFSAS
+642 GTYSAS

-672 GVSQDHRLLRER
+672 GMNQGEQ
-684 AHEDELLLGKQA
+684 LLGRQA

-706 ANHGE
+706 AYG
-711 LLLRKQAHE
+711 
-720 GVTVALSYVCSE
+720 GVTVALAYVCSE

>member
-56 MTLDA
+56 MTLED
-61 VVAVMREA
+61 VVSVMREA

-101 IAYDV
+101 ITYDV

-166 GLARKVRQE
+166 GLARKVRQD

-227 ALGSIYEKS
+227 ALGSVYEKS
-236 KLYDAAFATEYRGAT
+236 RLYDAAFATEYRGAT
-251 EIILP
+251 EIAFP
-256 VGIRRVLLVTCSVR
+256 AGIRRVLLITCSVR

-279 KKLEAI
+279 KKLENI
-285 PGAEIITKV
+285 SGAEIITKV
-294 KCEALPDVSMRETVK
+294 KCEALPEVSMRETVK
-309 ACVDEYF
+309 ACVDTYF
-316 GEVDAI
+316 EQVDAI

-336 EHLAHKSEDPAI
+336 EHLTHKSKDPAI

-388 ATDVEGRFSVDDY
+388 ATDVEGRFSIDDY
-401 ARKHN
+401 AREHN
-406 LVVTDWEKAKA
+406 LVVTDWTKAKA
-417 ISAEVLAAGAEPVWM
+417 ISAEVLATGAEPVWIEEP
-432 DARKSAGEAD
+432 AVTQGEEKRACEIRKEQKSTGIDVGKIEND
-442 RVDARESA
+442 GCKNEVDGCENGIDGCKNRVDGCGNRINVQ
-450 SEADRVDIRESAGEA
+450 RLQ
-465 DRVDERESVG
+465 
-475 EADRVD
+475 
-481 ERESAGEADRVDE
+481 
-494 RGSAGEAD
+494 
-502 RVDERE
+502 
-508 SAGEIGSGSP
+508 IGSH
-518 LETGCEVGVGKGL
+518 
-531 GYRIGE
+531 
-537 RIQCTMNIGAYQ
+537 Q
-549 VIVTPEKTITDAK
+549 VIITPKDVSVDAQ
-562 TLQLVPRCIVAG
+562 TLQLIPRCIVAG

-596 AGLRMEALCAVAS
+596 TGLRMEALCAVVS
-609 IDLKKEEAGL
+609 IDLKKKEAGL
-619 QEFCKT
+619 LEFCET
-625 RNVPFETYTAE
+625 RNVPFKTYAAE

-642 GTFSAS
+642 GTYSAS

-672 GVSQDHRLLRER
+672 ATNQGEQ
-684 AHEDELLLGKQA
+684 LLGRQA

-706 ANHGE
+706 AYG
-711 LLLRKQAHE
+711 
-720 GVTVALSYVCSE
+720 GVTVALAYMCSE

>member
-34 SLVNPELLSYAKAD
+34 SLVNPALLSYAKAD

-56 MTLDA
+56 MTLED
-61 VVAVMREA
+61 VVSVMREA

-91 EQMDLLDEYG
+91 EQMDLLDECG

-166 GLARKVRQE
+166 GLARKVRQD
-175 LLLGGYA
+175 LLFGGYA

-227 ALGSIYEKS
+227 ALGSVYEKS
-236 KLYDAAFATEYRGAT
+236 RLYDAAFATEYRGAT
-251 EIILP
+251 EIAFP
-256 VGIRRVLLVTCSVR
+256 AGIRRVLLITCSVR

-279 KKLEAI
+279 KKLENI
-285 PGAEIITKV
+285 SGAEIITKV
-294 KCEALPDVSMRETVK
+294 KCEALPEVSMKETVK
-309 ACVDEYF
+309 ACVDAYF
-316 GEVDAI
+316 GQVDAI

-336 EHLAHKSEDPAI
+336 EHLTHKSKDPAI
-348 VCMDECGKHVIS
+348 VCMDECSKHVIS

-388 ATDVEGRFSVDDY
+388 ATDVEGQFSIDDY
-401 ARKHN
+401 AREHN
-406 LVVTDWEKAKA
+406 LVVTDWAKAKA
-417 ISAEVLAAGAEPVWM
+417 ISAEVLATGAKPVWV
-432 DARKSAGEAD
+432 DEAEVSQEEEKNACEICKEQKSTGIDVGKIEND
-442 RVDARESA
+442 GCENEIGVQKLQIGSHQVVITPQDVSVDA
-450 SEADRVDIRESAGEA
+450 
-465 DRVDERESVG
+465 
-475 EADRVD
+475 
-481 ERESAGEADRVDE
+481 
-494 RGSAGEAD
+494 
-502 RVDERE
+502 
-508 SAGEIGSGSP
+508 
-518 LETGCEVGVGKGL
+518 
-531 GYRIGE
+531 
-537 RIQCTMNIGAYQ
+537 Q
-549 VIVTPEKTITDAK
+549 
-562 TLQLVPRCIVAG
+562 TLQLIPRCIVAG
-574 VGCKKGTPVDKI
+574 VGCKKGIPVDKI

-619 QEFCKT
+619 LEFCET

-636 ELQAVP
+636 ELQAVS

-648 EFVSG
+648 EFVTG

-672 GVSQDHRLLRER
+672 GAND
-684 AHEDELLLGKQA
+684 
-696 KHGELLLRKQ
+696 GELLLRKQ
-706 ANHGE
+706 A
-711 LLLRKQAHE
+711 QD
-720 GVTVALSYVCSE
+720 GVTVALAYVGVASGK

>member
-14 LITVRGMNRIK
+14 LITVRGMNRIR

-56 MTLDA
+56 MTLED
-61 VVAVMREA
+61 VVSVMREA

-91 EQMDLLDEYG
+91 EQMDLLDECG

-166 GLARKVRQE
+166 GLARKVRQD

-182 EDTPVAVVYKATWPE
+182 EDTQVAVVYKATWPE

-227 ALGSIYEKS
+227 ALGSVYEKS
-236 KLYDAAFATEYRGAT
+236 RLYDAAFATEYRGAT
-251 EIILP
+251 EIAFP
-256 VGIRRVLLVTCSVR
+256 AGIRRVLLITCSVR

-279 KKLEAI
+279 KKLENI
-285 PGAEIITKV
+285 SGAEIITKV
-294 KCEALPDVSMRETVK
+294 KCEALPEVSMKGTVK
-309 ACVDEYF
+309 ACVDTYF
-316 GEVDAI
+316 GQVDAI

-388 ATDVEGRFSVDDY
+388 ATDVEGRFSIDEY
-401 ARKHN
+401 AREHN
-406 LVVTDWEKAKA
+406 LVVTDWAKAKA
-417 ISAEVLAAGAEPVWM
+417 ISAEVLAAGAEPVW
-432 DARKSAGEAD
+432 
-442 RVDARESA
+442 
-450 SEADRVDIRESAGEA
+450 
-465 DRVDERESVG
+465 VDE
-475 EADRVD
+475 A
-481 ERESAGEADRVDE
+481 AGSQEE
-494 RGSAGEAD
+494 EKN
-502 RVDERE
+502 EC
-508 SAGEIGSGSP
+508 EIGKEQKSTGIDVGKI
-518 LETGCEVGVGKGL
+518 ENDGCKNEVDGCENRVGGCEN
-531 GYRIGE
+531 RIDGCGN
-537 RIQCTMNIGAYQ
+537 RINVKRLQIGSHQ
-549 VIVTPEKTITDAK
+549 VIITPQDGSVDVQ
-562 TLQLVPRCIVAG
+562 TLQLIPRCIVAG

-596 AGLRMEALCAVAS
+596 AGLRMEALCAVVS

-619 QEFCKT
+619 LEFCET
-625 RNVPFETYTAE
+625 RNVPFETYAAE

-642 GTFSAS
+642 GTYSAS

-672 GVSQDHRLLRER
+672 GMKQDQP
-684 AHEDELLLGKQA
+684 LLGRQA
-696 KHGELLLRKQ
+696 KHGELLIRKQAQDGELLLRKQ
-706 ANHGE
+706 AYG
-711 LLLRKQAHE
+711 
-720 GVTVALSYVCSE
+720 GVTVALAYVCSE

>member
-34 SLVNPELLSYAKAD
+34 SLVNPALLSYAKAD
-48 CEIYNSAH
+48 CKIYNSAH

-61 VVAVMREA
+61 VVDVMREA

-175 LLLGGYA
+175 LLIGGYA

-212 EAAGI
+212 EAAEI

-227 ALGSIYEKS
+227 ALGSVYEKS
-236 KLYDAAFATEYRGAT
+236 RLYDAAFATEYRGAT
-251 EIILP
+251 EIALP
-256 VGIRRVLLVTCSVR
+256 AGIRRVLLITCSVR

-279 KKLEAI
+279 KKLENI
-285 PGAEIITKV
+285 SGAEIIAKV
-294 KCEALPDVSMRETVK
+294 KCEALPEVSMKETVK

-316 GEVDAI
+316 EQVDAI

-336 EHLAHKSEDPAI
+336 EHLTHKSKDPAI
-348 VCMDECGKHVIS
+348 VCMDELGKHVIS

-388 ATDVEGRFSVDDY
+388 ATDVEGRFSIDDY
-401 ARKHN
+401 AREHN
-406 LVVTDWEKAKA
+406 LVVTDWAKAKA
-417 ISAEVLAAGAEPVWM
+417 ISAEVLATGARPVWV
-432 DARKSAGEAD
+432 DEAEVSQEEEKNACEICKEQKSTGIDVGKIEND
-442 RVDARESA
+442 GCGSRVDGCESRIDGCKNRVDACENGLDVQRLQ
-450 SEADRVDIRESAGEA
+450 
-465 DRVDERESVG
+465 
-475 EADRVD
+475 
-481 ERESAGEADRVDE
+481 
-494 RGSAGEAD
+494 
-502 RVDERE
+502 
-508 SAGEIGSGSP
+508 IGS
-518 LETGCEVGVGKGL
+518 
-531 GYRIGE
+531 
-537 RIQCTMNIGAYQ
+537 YQ
-549 VIVTPEKTITDAK
+549 VVITPQDVSVDAQ
-562 TLQLVPRCIVAG
+562 TLQLIPRCIVAG
-574 VGCKKGTPVDKI
+574 VGCKKWMPVDKI
-586 EHAVQDAFAK
+586 GHAVQEAFAK

-619 QEFCKT
+619 LEFCET
-625 RNVPFETYTAE
+625 RHVPFETYAAE

-642 GTFSAS
+642 GTYSAS

-672 GVSQDHRLLRER
+672 GAND
-684 AHEDELLLGKQA
+684 
-696 KHGELLLRKQ
+696 GELLLRKQ
-706 ANHGE
+706 A
-711 LLLRKQAHE
+711 QD
-720 GVTVALSYVCSE
+720 GVTVALAYVGVASGK

>member
-56 MTLDA
+56 MTLED
-61 VVAVMREA
+61 VVSVMREA

-91 EQMDLLDEYG
+91 EQMDLLDECG

-166 GLARKVRQE
+166 GLARKVRQD

-227 ALGSIYEKS
+227 ALGSVYEKS
-236 KLYDAAFATEYRGAT
+236 RLYDAAFATEYRGAT
-251 EIILP
+251 EIAFP
-256 VGIRRVLLVTCSVR
+256 AGIRRVLLITCSVR

-279 KKLEAI
+279 KKLENI
-285 PGAEIITKV
+285 SGAEIITKV
-294 KCEALPDVSMRETVK
+294 KCEALPKVSMRETVK
-309 ACVDEYF
+309 ACVDTYF
-316 GEVDAI
+316 GQVDAI

-388 ATDVEGRFSVDDY
+388 ATDVEGRFSIDEY
-401 ARKHN
+401 AREHN
-406 LVVTDWEKAKA
+406 LVVTDWAKAKA
-417 ISAEVLAAGAEPVWM
+417 ISAEVLAAGAEPVW
-432 DARKSAGEAD
+432 
-442 RVDARESA
+442 
-450 SEADRVDIRESAGEA
+450 
-465 DRVDERESVG
+465 VDE
-475 EADRVD
+475 A
-481 ERESAGEADRVDE
+481 AGSQEE
-494 RGSAGEAD
+494 EKN
-502 RVDERE
+502 EC
-508 SAGEIGSGSP
+508 EIGKEQKSTGIDVGKI
-518 LETGCEVGVGKGL
+518 ENDGCKNEVDGCENRVGGCEN
-531 GYRIGE
+531 RIDGCGN
-537 RIQCTMNIGAYQ
+537 RINVKRLQIGSHQ
-549 VIVTPEKTITDAK
+549 VIITPQDGSVDVQ
-562 TLQLVPRCIVAG
+562 TLQLIPRCIVAG

-596 AGLRMEALCAVAS
+596 AGLRMEALCAVVS

-619 QEFCKT
+619 LEFCET
-625 RNVPFETYTAE
+625 RNVPFETYAAE

-642 GTFSAS
+642 GTYSAS

-672 GVSQDHRLLRER
+672 GMKQDQP
-684 AHEDELLLGKQA
+684 LLGRQA
-696 KHGELLLRKQ
+696 KHGELLIRKQAQDGELLLRKQ
-706 ANHGE
+706 AYG
-711 LLLRKQAHE
+711 
-720 GVTVALSYVCSE
+720 GVTVALAYVCSE

>member
-14 LITVRGMNRIK
+14 LITVRGMNKIK

-34 SLVNPELLSYAKAD
+34 SLVNPELLSYAKAE

-56 MTLDA
+56 MTLED
-61 VVAVMREA
+61 VVSVMREA

-91 EQMDLLDEYG
+91 EQMDLLDECG
-101 IAYDV
+101 ISYDV

-166 GLARKVRQE
+166 GLARKVRQD
-175 LLLGGYA
+175 LLFGGYA

-227 ALGSIYEKS
+227 ALGSVYEKS
-236 KLYDAAFATEYRGAT
+236 RLYDAAFATEYRGAT
-251 EIILP
+251 EIAFP
-256 VGIRRVLLVTCSVR
+256 AGIRRVLLITCSVR

-279 KKLEAI
+279 KKLENI
-285 PGAEIITKV
+285 SGAEIITKV
-294 KCEALPDVSMRETVK
+294 KCEALPEVSMKETVK

-316 GEVDAI
+316 EQVDAI

-336 EHLAHKSEDPAI
+336 EHLTHKSKDPAI

-406 LVVTDWEKAKA
+406 LVVTDWAKAKA
-417 ISAEVLAAGAEPVWM
+417 ISAEVLAAGAEPVWV
-432 DARKSAGEAD
+432 DEAAGSQEEEKRACEIGKEQKSTGIDVGKIEND
-442 RVDARESA
+442 GCKNEVDGCENEVDGCKNRVDGAENK
-450 SEADRVDIRESAGEA
+450 VDGCGNRINVKRLQ
-465 DRVDERESVG
+465 
-475 EADRVD
+475 
-481 ERESAGEADRVDE
+481 
-494 RGSAGEAD
+494 
-502 RVDERE
+502 
-508 SAGEIGSGSP
+508 IGSH
-518 LETGCEVGVGKGL
+518 
-531 GYRIGE
+531 
-537 RIQCTMNIGAYQ
+537 Q
-549 VIVTPEKTITDAK
+549 VIITPRDGSVDAQ
-562 TLQLVPRCIVAG
+562 TLQLIPRCIVAG
-574 VGCKKGTPVDKI
+574 VGCKKGTPMDKI

-596 AGLRMEALCAVAS
+596 AGLRMEALCAVVS

-619 QEFCKT
+619 LEFCET
-625 RNVPFETYTAE
+625 RNVPFETYAAE

-642 GTFSAS
+642 GTYSAS

-672 GVSQDHRLLRER
+672 GMKQDQP
-684 AHEDELLLGKQA
+684 LLGRQA

-706 ANHGE
+706 AYG
-711 LLLRKQAHE
+711 
-720 GVTVALSYVCSE
+720 GVTVALAYVCSE